1 MSCDAEKAACSSLVP
16 NLEITSLVPLRDG
29 GEAVRVTHQGDVK
42 LSGKSH
48 HRRKWNASLAVT
60 FAICLLHSRKV
71 LSKNP
76 RPFFSKSHCISLQVF
91 DKSDATTL
99 GINEPLVSWFPA
111 RSLYTYNQPHS
122 LPDPATESA
131 RTTEKPRAG
140 GFSIWQAGKY

>member
-16 NLEITSLVPLRDG
+16 NLEITSFVPLRDG

-48 HRRKWNASLAVT
+48 HRDASLAVT
-60 FAICLLHSRKV
+60 FAICLPHSRKV

-76 RPFFSKSHCISLQVF
+76 RPFFSKSRFISLQVF

-99 GINEPLVSWFPA
+99 GINELLVSWFPA

-131 RTTEKPRAG
+131 RTTEKPR
-140 GFSIWQAGKY
+140 QAGKY